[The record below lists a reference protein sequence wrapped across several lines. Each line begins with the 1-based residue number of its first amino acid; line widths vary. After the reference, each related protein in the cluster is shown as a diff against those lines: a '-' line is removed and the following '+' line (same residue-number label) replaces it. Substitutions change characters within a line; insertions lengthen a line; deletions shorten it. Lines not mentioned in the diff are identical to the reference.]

1 MPFFALSE
9 NLFREE
15 IMHNDNTASIRNEV
29 TGLRKDVFQL
39 RKERDELREERDEL
53 REELK
58 IRDMIIAFYE
68 HELNETMKDLDILHK
83 VNMSLGAMI
92 AVWVDQ
98 KKKG

>member
-1 MPFFALSE
+1 
-9 NLFREE
+9 
-15 IMHNDNTASIRNEV
+15 MHNDNTASIRNEV

-39 RKERDELREERDEL
+39 RKERDELREERDELRKERDEL

>member
-1 MPFFALSE
+1 
-9 NLFREE
+9 
-15 IMHNDNTASIRNEV
+15 MHNDNTASIRNEV

-39 RKERDELREERDEL
+39 RKERDELRKERDEL

>member
-1 MPFFALSE
+1 
-9 NLFREE
+9 
-15 IMHNDNTASIRNEV
+15 MHNNTASIRHEV
-29 TGLRKDVFQL
+29 TGLRKDVAHL
-39 RKERDELREERDEL
+39 REERDKLREERDKLREERDEL
-53 REELK
+53 RKELK

>member
-1 MPFFALSE
+1 MY
-9 NLFREE
+9 
-15 IMHNDNTASIRNEV
+15 DNTAYIRHEV
-29 TGLRKDVFQL
+29 TGLRKDVVQL
-39 RKERDELREERDEL
+39 RKERDKLRKERDKL
-53 REELK
+53 RKELK